1 MYWPLYFD
9 TCPSLSHM
17 TKDFFLKSERGGNN
31 SQCILRGQHY
41 CDTKENWRSVFL
53 ININGRILNK
63 RLVLKGSCMM
73 TKWGLSLGCK
83 DDSIDVIDYIN
94 RMEDERCHD
103 HLNRSMQKKYAR
115 KFLTFYDE
123 TVKNLRREGIYLNII
138 KAIAMV
144 WIPSKLYF
152 KNRMRKLMVL
162 GDESWVWSP
171 YKWHQT
177 L

>member
-1 MYWPLYFD
+1 MNVFLMYWPLYFD

-17 TKDFFLKSERGGNN
+17 TKDFFLKSERGGNT

-83 DDSIDVIDYIN
+83 DDSVDVIDYIN

-115 KFLTFYDE
+115 KFLTFYD
-123 TVKNLRREGIYLNII
+123 KNCQKSKERRNLPEHNKGHCYGLNSLQII
-138 KAIAMV
+138 
-144 WIPSKLYF
+144 F
-152 KNRMRKLMVL
+152 
-162 GDESWVWSP
+162 
-171 YKWHQT
+171 
-177 L
+177 